1 MIIGRVKNQTLE
13 IEQPVIAAD
22 TIDYLTALF
31 TFSPDW
37 NGLTK
42 WAHFAKGE
50 IVYDIELVND
60 GIAKDRHLSL
70 SVGSWSVYLHGN
82 EIIGGVVTERITTQV
97 KSLTV
102 EASGVLNGEPLPV
115 TPPSVGEQILAVAQ
129 NALSVAN
136 GVRAD
141 ADAGEFDGVPAG
153 FGDPVITAETLT
165 PGSPATASIVASGPD
180 TAKIFTIAIGIPE
193 GDKGDTGDK
202 GDKGDKGDTGATGPQ
217 GERGYSAYEQAVTG
231 GYTDTEA
238 AFLADLAAIEGLA
251 AELEALL

>member
-70 SVGSWSVYLHGN
+70 SVGSWSVYLHG
-82 EIIGGVVTERITTQV
+82 IGGVVTERITTQV

-141 ADAGEFDGVPAG
+141 ADAGEFA
-153 FGDPVITAETLT
+153 
-165 PGSPATASIVASGPD
+165 
-180 TAKIFTIAIGIPE
+180 
-193 GDKGDTGDK
+193 
-202 GDKGDKGDTGATGPQ
+202 GATGPQ